1 MAYALALLGFVAFLL
16 HDFQSVSLV
25 GPRVF
30 RAGFVCGVLLW
41 CAAAVMVVAGHVKEA
56 ALARL
61 IPFSVLG
68 ALSLAAEG
76 YALFFALPFGRTY
89 VRQETGGTVCREGL
103 YGLCRH
109 PAFWPFAAFF
119 GCMFLAMPS
128 GGTFAFALLMTAL
141 DFAYITVQDAWIFT
155 RTFSDYSD
163 YKSVTP
169 FLLPKGAQWR
179 RFWKELAKREGR
191 E

>member
-1 MAYALALLGFVAFLL
+1 MAYALALLGFAAFLL
-16 HDFQSVSLV
+16 HDFQSVSRTGL
-25 GPRVF
+25 RIF

-41 CAAAVMVVAGHVKEA
+41 CAAAAMIVAGHVKEA

-61 IPFSVLG
+61 IPFGVLG
-68 ALSLAAEG
+68 ALSLVAEG
-76 YALFFALPFGRTY
+76 YALFFALPFGKTY
-89 VRQETGGTVCREGL
+89 VRQETSGAVCREGL

-119 GCMFLAMPS
+119 ACMFLAMPC
-128 GGTFAFALLMTAL
+128 GETLAFALLMTAL
-141 DFAYITVQDAWIFT
+141 DFVYIAVQDAWIFM

-163 YKSVTP
+163 YKRLTP

-179 RFWKELAKREGR
+179 RFRKKLAKREGR